1 MSHRLHTVAA
11 AVALTAVT
19 TAQAFAL
26 TTSQVAFTAPH
37 HPQLQIS
44 CYTRVFFS
52 PTSSQ
57 IFSRRCDG
65 GEKPGSVKVIYHG

>member
-1 MSHRLHTVAA
+1 MSSRLHHVAA
-11 AVALTAVT
+11 AFALTALT

-26 TTSQVAFTAPH
+26 TTSQIAFTPQY
-37 HPQLQIS
+37 PQLQIT
-44 CYTRVFFS
+44 CFTRVFFS

-57 IFSRRCDG
+57 VYSRKCDS